1 MQKVT
6 VLYNDQCPVCSIEIE
21 HYRGLSLRHA
31 LHLDF
36 EPLSVPGPVYT
47 ALGLTLENAKRRL
60 HVRDRHGEVAIG
72 VDAFLVIWRELPGYR
87 LLAKV
92 VQAPGIYHFANLIYN
107 WILAPML
114 FQWDR
119 RRMIKA
125 AQSGPQ

>member
-31 LHLDF
+31 PHLDF

-60 HVRDRHGEVAIG
+60 HLARTT
-72 VDAFLVIWRELPGYR
+72 WLPSACEG
-87 LLAKV
+87 
-92 VQAPGIYHFANLIYN
+92 G
-107 WILAPML
+107 
-114 FQWDR
+114 
-119 RRMIKA
+119 
-125 AQSGPQ
+125 SGPRDLSLREPDLQLDTRANAVSVGSATDD